1 MYLKNFSKQKIL
13 FMKSNLITAAVF
25 TLLLFIF
32 GCSSSQMSMYKP
44 SDSSPGWRIDVEKKA
59 GFTDEFICKINDSAV
74 VSSSFPI
81 IGDNFEKQ
89 GTYRGKKV
97 VMSGYR
103 TSTNTTEANGN
114 VKSEDKYQIRVFIDD
129 KLVDKFDF

>member
-1 MYLKNFSKQKIL
+1 MNSK
-13 FMKSNLITAAVF
+13 FFASA
-25 TLLLFIF
+25 FIVLMLTVI
-32 GCSSSQMSMYKP
+32 GCTSSQMSMYKP
-44 SDSSPGWRIDVEKKA
+44 SENSPGWRIDVEKKA
-59 GFTDEFICKINDSAV
+59 GITDEFICKINDSAV
-74 VSSSFPI
+74 VSSSFPL

-103 TSTNTTEANGN
+103 TSTTTTDSNGN
-114 VKSEDKYQIRVFIDD
+114 MKSDDKYQIRVFIDD

>member
-1 MYLKNFSKQKIL
+1 MRL
-13 FMKSNLITAAVF
+13 
-25 TLLLFIF
+25 TLLASVFFVFLISLI

-74 VSSSFPI
+74 VSSSFPM
-81 IGDNFEKQ
+81 IGDSFEKH

-103 TSTNTTEANGN
+103 TSTTTTDSNGN
-114 VKSEDKYQIRVFIDD
+114 MKSDDKYQIRVFIDD